1 MFAPAREHEHDTE
14 ASLGHEPFHVET
26 ALPSGRNQRS
36 DKRMGVE
43 ASFHSPYGHPV
54 ETHT

>member
-1 MFAPAREHEHDTE
+1 MLAPAREHEHGIE
-14 ASLGHEPFHVET
+14 PSLGHEPVHVA